1 MTERVSTEMK
11 EITVKKNNS
20 LFDNAKELR
29 RELTEQEKHLWYD
42 FLRNYPIKVYKQ
54 RIIDSFIVD
63 FYCHKAMLVIEL
75 DGSQHYT
82 SVGKENDKARTKAL
96 EKYGLYI
103 LRFSNK
109 DVDDNFS
116 GVCSFIDKKIKE
128 RIK

>member
-1 MTERVSTEMK
+1 MK

-20 LFDNAKELR
+20 LLDNAKELR
-29 RELTEQEKHLWYD
+29 RELTDQEKHLWYD

-109 DVDDNFS
+109 DVDENFS
-116 GVCSFIDKKIKE
+116 GVCTFIDKKIKE